1 MISSKTVLC
10 GNGRNSLRISRP
22 RLVLTCILDF
32 GSGLWPRYASPEQI
46 GNGDYGVSTDIFS
59 VGLVLFEMANPHFDT
74 SMERYKV
81 QAFLLTLKVGSCQCS
96 LLDFP

>member
-1 MISSKTVLC
+1 MISSKRILC
-10 GNGRNSLRISRP
+10 GSGRNSLRISRP

-32 GSGLWPRYASPEQI
+32 GSSLWPRYASPEQI

-81 QAFLLTLKVGSCQCS
+81 
-96 LLDFP
+96 